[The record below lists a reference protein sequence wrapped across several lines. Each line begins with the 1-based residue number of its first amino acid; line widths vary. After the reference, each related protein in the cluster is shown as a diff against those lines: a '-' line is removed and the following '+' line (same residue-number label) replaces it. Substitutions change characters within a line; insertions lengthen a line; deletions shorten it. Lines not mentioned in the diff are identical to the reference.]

1 MVEGSRRVTKPIAT
15 MLAVIRCGDN
25 SLHESW
31 ALETRHCDIGIS
43 YFGSDDARLFPEA
56 RYVHRKKAGKW
67 DGIYDFFESYPQ
79 TVNQYDYFWFPDDDL
94 HLSGKDVDALIAIG
108 KEYQLDLLQPCL
120 DRKSYFTHYIT
131 LNHPQTKLRF
141 TNFVEIMAPMLSS
154 RLFHK
159 ALPTIATTRS
169 GFGLDFLWAQMV
181 ADMRGDQAG
190 CAIIDQIAIHH
201 TRPVGSALKGFMA
214 KQGGNS
220 GRDEFALVLQTVR
233 KRNPLIR
240 SLGLSV
246 PRKRVFS
253 IASLGGDVI
262 HSRLCILW
270 RLLRMFAFGPRNTV
284 QPTRRWR
291 ATLYALTASF

>member
-1 MVEGSRRVTKPIAT
+1 VNQPIAQ

-31 ALETRHCDIGIS
+31 ALDTRHCDIAIS
-43 YFGSDDARLFPEA
+43 YFGLDESRIFPEA

-67 DGIYDFFESYPQ
+67 DGIYDFFLANPE
-79 TVNQYDYFWFPDDDL
+79 TVNQYAYFWFPDDDL
-94 HLSGKDVDALIAIG
+94 HLTGKDVDDLIAIG
-108 KEYQLDLLQPCL
+108 TEYQLDLLQPAL
-120 DRKSYFTHYIT
+120 NMHSYFTHFIT
-131 LNHPQTKLRF
+131 LHHPQTKLRF
-141 TNFVEIMAPMLSS
+141 TNFVEIMAPMVSN
-154 RLFHK
+154 RLFQK
-159 ALPTIATTRS
+159 ILPTIADTRS

-181 ADMRGDQAG
+181 ADMRDDQMG

-220 GRDEFALVLQTVR
+220 GREEFAQVLLNVR

-246 PRKRVFS
+246 PRKRVLS
-253 IASLGGDVI
+253 IVPKEGSVIRSLFKVMP
-262 HSRLCILW
+262 
-270 RLLRMFAFGPRNTV
+270 RLLRGFAFGQNNNT
-284 QPTRRWR
+284 QPIRRWR
-291 ATLYALTASF
+291 AALYSLTASF